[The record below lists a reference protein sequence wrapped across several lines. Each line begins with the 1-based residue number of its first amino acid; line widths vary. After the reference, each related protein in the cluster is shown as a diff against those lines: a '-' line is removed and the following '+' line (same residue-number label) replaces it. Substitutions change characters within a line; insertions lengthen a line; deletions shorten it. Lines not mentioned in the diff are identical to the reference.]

1 MRRFDNVI
9 PEANKIGVPLRHL
22 VVAMT
27 AMMVL
32 PVAQADVIGKG
43 IGDLEIYKAAEGG
56 KTTITMMLDTSG
68 SMSSAV
74 VGASACDLPSG
85 VSANRINSETST
97 TTPTYTRTYCATAG
111 DKRYFYR
118 RTSGFFSSTRWYRC
132 GGNDGLGTS
141 NINACNTE
149 INAPS
154 TNGYD
159 EESTGNF
166 FNTTTYYF
174 KTIEGDKYYDRLTR
188 LKDALFTLMDNT
200 QIDPKKVAI
209 GIGQF
214 STQSNS
220 SNQFTGADGR
230 SGKILVPAA
239 LLTDAQ
245 RRLIKTEIAG
255 LIGSNGTPTAN
266 AYAEAGAYMLGT
278 NTVYT
283 SGGFTVAL
291 MILLILLKVMATIL
305 VHYHRPPLVMDE
317 EYIF

>member
-9 PEANKIGVPLRHL
+9 PEANKIRVPLRHL

-68 SMSSAV
+68 SMSSSV

-85 VSANRINSETST
+85 VSTNRVNSETST

-118 RTSGFFSSTRWYRC
+118 ASGFFRNTWYRC

-141 NINACNTE
+141 NPNACNTE

-159 EESTGNF
+159 SESTGLF
-166 FNTTTYYF
+166 GSTYYF

-188 LKDALFTLMDNT
+188 LKDAIFTLMDNT
-200 QIDPKKVAI
+200 QIDPNKVAI

-239 LLTDAQ
+239 LLTDTQ

-283 SGGFTVAL
+283 SGRVYSGFNNSVNTSKSNGNY
-291 MILLILLKVMATIL
+291 IS
-305 VHYHRPPLVMDE
+305 PLSSL
-317 EYIF
+317 FL